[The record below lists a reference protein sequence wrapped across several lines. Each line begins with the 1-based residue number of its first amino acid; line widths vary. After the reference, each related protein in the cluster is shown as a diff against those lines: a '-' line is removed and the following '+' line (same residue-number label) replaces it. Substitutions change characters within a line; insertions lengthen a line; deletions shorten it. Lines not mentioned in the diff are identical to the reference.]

1 MKKAGHLVLADGT
14 VFPGTIVGNGLAV
27 GEVVFSTATTGY
39 TEILSDPSFYGQIVV
54 LANPE
59 IGNYGVNTDDFQS
72 DGIKI
77 KALVVKNLSSRASSF
92 RSHMT
97 LADWLMRENVP
108 VIKGVDTR
116 ALIAHIRDHGS
127 MMAVVASSQES
138 SLSEALR
145 QAQEAPVMA
154 NKRLSHLVSVKAA
167 KDVDDTLRTI
177 EGTNIK
183 PLESRFRVVALDFGI
198 KKELIRYLHNAGC
211 SVTLLPPDSR
221 VEDIW
226 PLEPDGVFLS
236 NGPGDPSTEISAV
249 HTVRAI
255 LGKVPIFGV
264 CLGHQILAQALGMST
279 YKLKFGHRGSNQPVK
294 NHDGSIWMTAQNH
307 GFAVMPSS
315 MEINADTN
323 LSDGSNEGIDFP
335 ELSAFSVQFH
345 PEGAPGP
352 KDAKNCFEK
361 FTNYMDEWK
370 KKLRSSS
377 CQKAKNDAPLSRI
390 GPIAEDRDHR
400 W

>member
-14 VFPGTIVGNGLAV
+14 VFPGIVMGNASV

-59 IGNYGVNTDDFQS
+59 IGNYGVNSDDFQS
-72 DGIKI
+72 DGIKV

-92 RSHMT
+92 RSQMT
-97 LADWLMRENVP
+97 LTDWLMRENVP

-116 ALIAHIRDHGS
+116 ALIAHIREHGS
-127 MMAVVASSQES
+127 MMAVLAHSEEL
-138 SLSEALR
+138 SLSESLMK
-145 QAQEAPVMA
+145 AQNAPSMA
-154 NKRLSHLVSVKAA
+154 NKRLSHLVSVKEA
-167 KDVDDTLRTI
+167 KIADDMLCTI
-177 EGTNIK
+177 EGANIE

-198 KKELIRYLHNAGC
+198 KKELIRFLRHVGC
-211 SVTLLPPDSR
+211 SVILMPPDSR
-221 VEDIW
+221 IEDIW
-226 PLEPDGVFLS
+226 QHQPDGVFLS

-249 HTVRAI
+249 QTVRGI
-255 LGKVPIFGV
+255 LGKVPVFGV

-294 NHDGSIWMTAQNH
+294 NQDGSIWMTAQNH
-307 GFAVMPSS
+307 GFAVSPNS
-315 MEINADTN
+315 MEISADSN

-335 ELSAFSVQFH
+335 ELGAFSVQFH

-370 KKLRSSS
+370 KKLRASS
-377 CQKAKNDAPLSRI
+377 CQKAKNGMPSSRI
-390 GPIAEDRDHR
+390 GPIVQDRDHSR
-400 W
+400 